1 MGWSALKS
9 RANQKSAN
17 VAVASLTATNG
28 GTATAAGA
36 TLFVAVMGTSFSS
49 TTAVSC
55 SDSAGNSYSLKKN
68 TAFSSTD
75 FLGIFEADNCNAVA
89 ANTGTWTVTC
99 TATTNPADWQIMCFE
114 ADPDAN
120 IVGVFDNGGIS
131 NSSNSIASGSLKAA
145 ASIVFGFNYYRTS
158 GGGTTNSP
166 SSPWTNLTSY
176 INAIG
181 TSTLE
186 GYPSYQDVS
195 PASTSG
201 YTFPGYTRTSTTI
214 TAEMS
219 FCIVVRDGSA
229 SESVSTSVTPSDAIT
244 ARTLAA
250 LRSLS
255 TAPSISDLVTGAQS
269 LFRTSQTNAGPAT
282 QLQTIAHNKS
292 VSLTTSITPN
302 NAVTAQQAL
311 TKTPQT
317 SVQPTT
323 TVGVSR
329 KVAATTSI
337 SPSNLVVASA
347 FRVSTFFPTVQFLV
361 DWTNTGTFVDE
372 SAYVREIQIARGRAA
387 VNDVFGAGT
396 ATVILRN
403 ESGRFGPYNPAS
415 PLYPNVIGAR
425 PFKLT
430 TTFQGIL
437 YPEFVGYTNEY
448 TVTEKLPK
456 PEATISGIDAFD
468 PMSRSKATIAL
479 QTGQTTDSIIRAIL
493 TAYGWT
499 GLERLDVGRILPYY
513 AQIGKTVLQALQE
526 VSQNELGGAI
536 FMGKDGAV
544 VFQNAGHRAAQSSS
558 YTLNGGIEDM
568 NLGLRQSDLIDSV
581 RITYGSYS
589 LTTTTQNLYTGN
601 INRQLPAQQYTTF
614 TDYITSAQPSSIV
627 TPVPYTDYTANDGTA
642 YIPYT
647 GGGNLDVTNS
657 VWLETFSV
665 SGGKFTATFYNSLP
679 YTVQLS
685 SFGIRGLGLVSV
697 NNPPVYEV
705 DVGSPQV
712 ENQAYEL
719 TVSFVTDINA
729 IAAFATARANA
740 LGSQHPRPVIT
751 VVGRSASLMA
761 FILGCDLSQRIT
773 LTDTAA
779 PWLSQLNADFFIEHI
794 NLSIIPGQIPTAQLT
809 LFDTSQGIP
818 A

>member
-1 MGWSALKS
+1 VAAS
-9 RANQKSAN
+9 RVQTIGKVGFTTTGA
-17 VAVASLTATNG
+17 ATNVDQTITPASNVTAGDTIFIVFLYNG
-28 GTATAAGA
+28 GSGSATF
-36 TLFVAVMGTSFSS
+36 TV
-49 TTAVSC
+49 
-55 SDSAGNSYSLKKN
+55 SDSAGNSYTHDFSLTVSGN
-68 TAFSSTD
+68 IAFHVWRCSNCLALTTSQHITIHLTNGSYVLLQAIAEEWSGLVSSSPLD
-75 FLGIFEADNCNAVA
+75 QSAHA
-89 ANTGTWTVTC
+89 TGTTATSMASGSTSTTTHVSDLVLGLFGWFGTNN
-99 TATTNPADWQIMCFE
+99 TATTASHGTGFTAGDLQDGAPASGTNGDG
-114 ADPDAN
+114 
-120 IVGVFDNGGIS
+120 GVFTEY
-131 NSSNSIASGSLKAA
+131 A
-145 ASIVFGFNYYRTS
+145 VV
-158 GGGTTNSP
+158 TT
-166 SSPWTNLTSY
+166 
-176 INAIG
+176 
-181 TSTLE
+181 
-186 GYPSYQDVS
+186 
-195 PASTSG
+195 
-201 YTFPGYTRTSTTI
+201 
-214 TAEMS
+214 
-219 FCIVVRDGSA
+219 
-229 SESVSTSVTPSDAIT
+229 
-244 ARTLAA
+244 
-250 LRSLS
+250 
-255 TAPSISDLVTGAQS
+255 TGAQS
-269 LFRTSQTNAGPAT
+269 AAATLARAESNWIAVCAVYKIQVVDNPEALSSAPTVLNSLGRTLGLFRAPQTVPGPAT
-282 QLQTIAHNKS
+282 ILSIEQRNAG
-292 VSLTTSITPN
+292 VGLTTSVSPST
-302 NAVTAQQAL
+302 AVAAQQAL
-311 TKTPQT
+311 SRAPAS
-317 SVQPTT
+317 SVPPSTIVGRNAVAKLAT
-323 TVGVSR
+323 AVAPSTLVAAAKFGVSQ
-329 KVAATTSI
+329 
-337 SPSNLVVASA
+337 L
-347 FRVSTFFPTVQFLV
+347 FPTVQFLV

-719 TVSFVTDINA
+719 TVGFVTDIIA